1 MRLGADRN
9 LRVKGSLRG
18 SRRLIVAVAAL
29 LFAFQSYAIGS
40 HVHPLPT
47 SQPERSAAPTHDG
60 RTAPP
65 IAPKSDDGA
74 NCPICQELLLYGS
87 YVLPAVAALSLP
99 SFGPAIELAQQ
110 TPFVAVNA
118 VSHNWQGRAPPRI

>member
-1 MRLGADRN
+1 MRLGANRN
-9 LRVKGSLRG
+9 VRVKASLRG
-18 SRRLIVAVAAL
+18 SQRLIVAFAAL

-47 SQPERSAAPTHDG
+47 SQPEKPPALAHDG

-65 IAPKSDDGA
+65 IAPKGDDGA

-87 YVLPAVAALSLP
+87 YVLPAVAALPLP

-110 TPFVAVNA
+110 TPFVAVIT